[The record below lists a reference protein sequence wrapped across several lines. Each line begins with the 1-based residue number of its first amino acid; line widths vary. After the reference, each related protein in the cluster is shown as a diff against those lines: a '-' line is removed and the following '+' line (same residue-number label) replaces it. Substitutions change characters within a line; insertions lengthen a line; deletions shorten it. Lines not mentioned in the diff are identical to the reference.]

1 MVSQWL
7 SGWKLIRY
15 GLISQIGI
23 NPTPRLQCFIVD
35 ISSDLCLWSCLNPCL
50 KKLAPRVLT
59 EHQIRVE
66 DQQISLLHIHIL
78 NKNQNKTKNI
88 KKIITVVLSVVLNS
102 SYVVSLRST
111 ATKMFQI
118 QLSHNWIMTMFYS
131 RVWTSKEFSQ
141 RDYQVKGQKMNNV
154 LWLHC
159 HDL

>member
-7 SGWKLIRY
+7 SGWKLIHY

-23 NPTPRLQCFIVD
+23 NPTPRLRCFIVD
-35 ISSDLCLWSCLNPCL
+35 ISSEFCLWSCLNPCL

-59 EHQIRVE
+59 EHQIHVE

-78 NKNQNKTKNI
+78 DKTQIKPKI
-88 KKIITVVLSVVLNS
+88 SLKKIIMVVLNS